1 MDDVKKVILEME
13 LLGANQL
20 KGTVLTDRDVIE
32 MLNAK
37 IMDMVNILV
46 NVLQAGLEM
55 VFCVVLTLIWT
66 NGLTFSYPVTTDV
79 ANRCV

>member
-1 MDDVKKVILEME
+1 MDDAKKVILEMV

-20 KGTVLTDRDVIE
+20 KDTVLMDKDVIE
-32 MLNAK
+32 MLNVK

-46 NVLQAGLEM
+46 NVLQDGQEM

-66 NGLTFSYPVTTDV
+66 NGLMFNYPVTTYV
-79 ANRCV
+79 ARR